1 MKDTD
6 IIAAIAPDAVS
17 LMDKA
22 IAEIKRLRQENATL
36 TAERDALFV
45 LTDRLTA
52 EHDALRAE
60 RDEARRE
67 LCAARRE
74 LCRNEAIIRLQRNR
88 VHRDSEDVVG
98 LAKEIAVERGWDCF
112 KENA

>member
-36 TAERDALFV
+36 TAERD
-45 LTDRLTA
+45 
-52 EHDALRAE
+52 
-60 RDEARRE
+60 EARRE
-67 LCAARRE
+67 VC
-74 LCRNEAIIRLQRNR
+74 
-88 VHRDSEDVVG
+88 G
-98 LAKEIAVERGWDCF
+98 LLVACHTDPDDDDKPDPNLKHIHAGIRGWDCF
-112 KENA
+112 KENTNG

>member
-1 MKDTD
+1 MTD
-6 IIAAIAPDAVS
+6 PDIVV
-17 LMDKA
+17 
-22 IAEIKRLRQENATL
+22 RLRESDGGYFMRQMFTEA
-36 TAERDALFV
+36 ADEIER
-45 LTDRLTA
+45 
-52 EHDALRAE
+52 LRAE

-112 KENA
+112 KENTND

>member
-67 LCAARRE
+67 VCSMNETGLRMNESDKKRE
-74 LCRNEAIIRLQRNR
+74 
-88 VHRDSEDVVG
+88 
-98 LAKEIAVERGWDCF
+98 AKRRGWDCF
-112 KENA
+112 KEGT

>member
-36 TAERDALFV
+36 TDEIERLRVIVQGWEHSARNAERDMA
-45 LTDRLTA
+45 T
-52 EHDALRAE
+52 LRAE
-60 RDEARRE
+60 RDEARRTRDE
-67 LCAARRE
+67 LY
-74 LCRNEAIIRLQRNR
+74 
-88 VHRDSEDVVG
+88 
-98 LAKEIAVERGWDCF
+98 RG
-112 KENA
+112 EG

>member
-36 TAERDALFV
+36 TAQ
-45 LTDRLTA
+45 
-52 EHDALRAE
+52 

-67 LCAARRE
+67 VCE
-74 LCRNEAIIRLQRNR
+74 LRCNQFERF
-88 VHRDSEDVVG
+88 VG
-98 LAKEIAVERGWDCF
+98 LPHELAAINGWDCYG
-112 KENA
+112 EAP

>member
-1 MKDTD
+1 MNDTD

-36 TAERDALFV
+36 TE
-45 LTDRLTA
+45 
-52 EHDALRAE
+52 E

-67 LCAARRE
+67 LCRIESSASGDPNMTSRAVAAD
-74 LCRNEAIIRLQRNR
+74 L
-88 VHRDSEDVVG
+88 
-98 LAKEIAVERGWDCF
+98 GWDCF
-112 KENA
+112 KEDGK

>member
-36 TAERDALFV
+36 TAERDEARRALAAWQANLEEPQEV
-45 LTDRLTA
+45 DPSDLQALIDAAWRDDRLTVRMSA
-52 EHDALRAE
+52 
-60 RDEARRE
+60 RDLWRMASDHRG
-67 LCAARRE
+67 
-74 LCRNEAIIRLQRNR
+74 RNEP
-88 VHRDSEDVVG
+88 
-98 LAKEIAVERGWDCF
+98 
-112 KENA
+112 